1 MRFLSISGP
10 GVATDE
16 EFCPNC
22 HVQLD
27 QHDNGRACPLCHYQD
42 QARQLG
48 QPRRLR
54 RQRH

>member
-16 EFCPNC
+16 EFCPTC

-27 QHDNGRACPLCHYQD
+27 QHNDGKACPLCHY